1 MRIALSFLCFVSCT
15 AFAQIQIENPWSR
28 ATPPGAKTAVGY
40 LTLKNDSAA
49 PDRLVGASS
58 PAAAKVETHITVKD
72 GDVMKMRMVKGY
84 AIPAHG
90 RYELKPGGSHLMLVD
105 IKKPLQ
111 EGDKVPLTLRFEKA
125 GEVTVEMPV
134 RALGSSVNG
143 GMDMNRMDM
152 KMH

>member
-1 MRIALSFLCFVSCT
+1 MKFALLLALSLFSLEGM
-15 AFAQIQIENPWSR
+15 AQGKNAIEIENAWSR

-40 LTLKNDSAA
+40 MTLKNDSTA
-49 PDRLVGASS
+49 PDRLLGASS
-58 PAAAKVETHITVKD
+58 PIAAKVETHVTVKE

-105 IKKPLQ
+105 IKKPLK

-134 RALGSSVNG
+134 RALGSSSG
-143 GMDMNRMDM
+143 HMNM
-152 KMH
+152 KMN